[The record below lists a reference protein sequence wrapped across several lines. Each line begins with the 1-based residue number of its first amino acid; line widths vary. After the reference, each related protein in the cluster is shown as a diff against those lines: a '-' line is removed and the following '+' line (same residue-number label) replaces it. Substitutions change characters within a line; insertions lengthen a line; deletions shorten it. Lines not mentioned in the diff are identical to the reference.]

1 LVVGLDAKVVGAV
14 VGTTVVVVGVV
25 VPSVVVGQTQG
36 VVVSTEES
44 VGLVVVVDVVSDS
57 VEVRGHS
64 VVTVSVGQTHSDSSV
79 VVVVTVVVGV
89 SFSEVVVS
97 EVVVSEVVVSLFS
110 WFSRFQA
117 TKSFDSEFDCID
129 EAESDS
135 EDEKPKA
142 SNPGIPGRGHLGAA
156 DPSVIQK

>member
-1 LVVGLDAKVVGAV
+1 MVVGLDAKVVGAV

-97 EVVVSEVVVSLFS
+97 EVVVSLFS